1 MQTLVIVESPSKAK
15 TINKYLG
22 PDYLVESSVGHIRDL
37 SIKDL
42 GIDIEKNFKP
52 NYIIDPKK
60 TKVIANLK
68 KLLKKADSL
77 LLATDPDREG
87 EAIAWHLVDT
97 LKPTIPYK
105 RLVFNEIT
113 KASVQ
118 EALTKQRDVNINLVK
133 AQESRRIVDRL
144 FGFLVSKK
152 LWFNIK
158 GSLSAGRVQSPAIK
172 IIVDKEKERTKFIK
186 SEYWS
191 ISSNLSIKDEAFI
204 STLVSIGGK
213 KIAVGKDFNKNTGE
227 PKSGL
232 VVLNENSS
240 KSHLKKIANETFV
253 VKSISKKQSKQYPS
267 PPFITSTLQREG
279 IRKLKMS
286 AQQVMSIAQK
296 LYEAGHITYMRTDSV
311 RISNDAISTIRN
323 IIERDYKKDNLS
335 EKPIYYKESVK
346 NAQEAHEAIRPSGQF
361 VSPQKLSKELDPK
374 TLALYQLIWNRTVAS
389 QMKPAIMNQVKAV
402 IVAGKEYIFE
412 SNGRTI
418 HFAGYLNAYEYDKAA
433 QSDSML
439 PKMNENDNLVTL
451 STEQKQHFT
460 KPPSRF
466 NEASLVKKLEDNG
479 IGRPST
485 YATIMT
491 NIQNRGYVYKL
502 NGALVPTFTAYA
514 VVQFLE
520 KNFHDLVNLQYTAS
534 LEDSLDSIAEEK
546 NESAA
551 FLKKFYFGKND
562 FKGLHTLLE
571 VEVDKNESRTI
582 VNLGKV
588 KEKETIIKIGRYGI
602 YMQHGDKNYN
612 LNDDFEPCNLNE
624 KTILEL
630 ISQKDEEPK
639 KIAINPDTGEP
650 VVLKNGRYGKY
661 LQSGDKIK
669 SIPKGIDEL
678 TEEIAEKIIKFPV
691 VLGKSKEHN
700 GSVILD
706 IGRYGPYMK
715 CGTKT
720 KSLTVEQIFSI
731 TLDQA
736 NEELKKSNK
745 SKSSVVKSLGKIE
758 IKEGRYGMYISDGKT
773 NVKFPNDME
782 VADMTEEKGQN
793 LIKQKK
799 MKK

>member
-22 PDYLVESSVGHIRDL
+22 SDYVVESSVGHIRDL

-42 GIDIEKNFKP
+42 GINIEKNFEP
-52 NYIIDPKK
+52 NYIVDPKK

-68 KLLKKADSL
+68 KLIKKADSL

-87 EAIAWHLVDT
+87 EAIAWHLVET
-97 LKPTIPYK
+97 LKPTVPYK

-113 KASVQ
+113 KTSVQ
-118 EALTKQRDVNINLVK
+118 EALTQQRDVNINLVK

-172 IIVDKEKERTKFIK
+172 IIVDKEKERTKFVK

-191 ISSNLSIKDEAFI
+191 IFTNLSSNNEAFL
-204 STLVSIGGK
+204 STLVSIDGK
-213 KIAVGKDFNKNTGE
+213 KVAIGKDFDKNTGE
-227 PKSGL
+227 PKADV
-232 VVLNENSS
+232 VVLDEDAC
-240 KSHLKKIANETFV
+240 KGHLKKIDEQNFV
-253 VKSISKKQSKQYPS
+253 VSSINEKQTKQYPS

-311 RISNDAISTIRN
+311 RISNDALSTIRN
-323 IIERDYKKDNLS
+323 IVAKNYKKENLS
-335 EKPIYYKESVK
+335 EKPIYYKGSVK

-361 VSPQKLSKELDPK
+361 ANPQALSKELDPK
-374 TLALYQLIWNRTVAS
+374 ALALYKLIWNRTIAS
-389 QMKPAIMNQVKAV
+389 QMKPAIINQVKAV
-402 IVAGKEYIFE
+402 INAGKEYVFE

-418 HFAGYLNAYEYDKAA
+418 HFAGYLTAYDYDKAGP
-433 QSDSML
+433 SESML
-439 PKMNENDNLVTL
+439 PKMKEKDKLENL
-451 STEQKQHFT
+451 SSEQKQHFT
-460 KPPSRF
+460 KPPARF

-485 YATIMT
+485 YAAIMT
-491 NIQNRGYVYKL
+491 NIQNRGYVYKS

-520 KNFHDLVNLQYTAS
+520 KNFNDLVNLQYTAA
-534 LEDSLDSIAEEK
+534 LENNLDAIADEK
-546 NESAA
+546 NESIS
-551 FLKKFYFGKND
+551 FLKKFYFGEKD
-562 FKGLHTLLE
+562 FKGLQALLD
-571 VEVDKNESRTI
+571 VEFDKNESRTI
-582 VNLGKV
+582 LDLGVVNDKNTV
-588 KEKETIIKIGRYGI
+588 IKIGRYGI
-602 YMQHGDKNYN
+602 YMQHGEKNYN

-624 KTILEL
+624 KTVIEL
-630 ISQKDEEPK
+630 VNQKEEEPE
-639 KIAINPDTGEP
+639 KIATNPDTGEP
-650 VVLKNGRYGKY
+650 VILKNGRYGKY

-669 SIPKGIDEL
+669 SIPKGIEEL
-678 TEEIAEKIIKFPV
+678 TKEIAEKIIMFPID
-691 VLGKSKEHN
+691 LGKSNEHG

-715 CGTKT
+715 CGAKT
-720 KSLTVEQIFSI
+720 KSLTVDQIFSI
-731 TLDQA
+731 TLDEA
-736 NEELKKSNK
+736 DEELKKSSR
-745 SKSSVVKSLGKIE
+745 SKSAVIKSLGKIE
-758 IKEGRYGMYISDGKT
+758 IKEGRYGMYITDGKT
-773 NVKFPNDME
+773 NVKFPKDMN
-782 VADMTEEKGQN
+782 VGDITEDKGLD

-799 MKK
+799 TKA